1 MATITNLKFAIDSSW
16 NGAGVTAAR
25 ADLKLLQ
32 QDLRRVQNTKIRVEV
47 DVNDTSARAALR
59 KLDNDTRNRA
69 MEIRVDADTKFA
81 EAQIDHAARDR
92 HSNIFVNTHGANDE
106 IMKLDHSLKQA
117 SNSSVELGNSASIA
131 MRWAKL
137 GAMAFLASLVVLP
150 GIIQTIGGALTVG
163 LGGAFIAMGALFN
176 KENQALKDGVKSLAD
191 TFMES
196 GKRASAGMI
205 QPMIDGL
212 RDLRQH
218 VIGLEPQF
226 KKAFDGASQA
236 IAPLVDGLAWMVENS
251 MPGVIKAMQ
260 NITPV
265 ANGLRD
271 GMANFGTQMSRMF
284 DGMSQ
289 GAAGLGQALN
299 STFTQIGVLMANFG
313 VAAGQMAEKGAALW
327 DGFLK
332 GFNNFVAGYLDGMVK
347 MVQQNGPA
355 FGQFWIDFGNAVGGF
370 LREALP
376 GIGRLA
382 AAFSNILGPAL
393 RDLLPPLGRL
403 VSKMADSLVP
413 IMEKAEP
420 VIMALVDGF
429 VKIIDWLGKFAPVL
443 GPVTAGIWLLNAAMN
458 ANPVVLLVTGI
469 VLLTAGIVHLATE
482 TQFFQNLWKGAPD
495 WIKAPF
501 EKGADGTSQFSR
513 GLDGVK
519 DKVSSVWTSMKDWGS
534 KLGDLFG
541 PSFQEIF
548 RKVKEAVSEAWD
560 SIRTSFSGLMDTL
573 RPLWQELKPVLAVI
587 GGLLLGIGKI
597 ALDMIANG
605 IKPAFRMFGEIISEI
620 IQVIKGVIQVITG
633 VIRFCK
639 GVVEVIVGLVR
650 MVAAFFTGNNEAFT
664 NAAKV
669 FRQGFTDIIAGIGKA
684 FQGLWTIVTAVWD
697 SITSIFRNGAQIVW
711 GLVSGF
717 VEGVVN
723 FFKWLWD
730 VLVGHSIV
738 PDLLNAIWDW
748 FMWLPRKIIGI
759 VEGFVNGVVNFFKW
773 LWDQVTEKFNAF
785 WNWYSGM
792 WSSAWNWARDFVA
805 GIWDWLVGKWNGFWD
820 SVGQRWTA
828 FRDWLSGLW
837 NTFWTWVR
845 DHVSGIWDSIV
856 GKFEAIKTKIGE
868 IVQGMVDKVR
878 DIWNTVTGIF
888 QKPVDAVK
896 GIWNG
901 VAGVFGLPKFA
912 EGGEVGKYA
921 TGGAVFGAGTAT
933 SDSIPAMLS
942 NNEHVWTAAEVDAAG
957 GHGAMYAWRKQV
969 MARKG
974 LRWEDNS
981 FSLGG
986 PAYAGGGAVERLD
999 AATAMAKEK
1008 GDGRAYVYGGSGPS
1022 GFDCSGYM
1030 SAIYNVLQGA
1040 GNWWQRRFTTED
1052 NFEGLGFARGLGAG
1066 FSVGIMRGGGGPN
1079 SHMAGT
1085 LNGVNVESG
1094 GSHNSTRY
1102 GGPAAGADSRQ
1113 FSLQYHL
1120 PIVNGAFVSGG
1131 AGGGYGGPSPE
1142 QIAKHKEATEAIK
1155 RVISET
1161 FATSAS
1167 RIGEANRYAAEQQT
1181 PGFQGPVNI
1190 LTPVSPTAVE
1200 YLKNKYG
1207 IFAPAGDTH
1216 SNGTGLA
1223 GDGAIKKLDE
1233 ALQSAHG
1240 AFGGEIPT
1248 GDRAAIIQAALGLT
1262 NTPPPST
1269 VAAWMAGMNTLITRE
1284 SNWNPNAINN
1294 WDSNAASG
1302 TPSKG
1307 LAQVIDPTFRSH
1319 MAPGHGNIWDPVDNV
1334 AASINY
1340 IKSRYGTIENVQQA
1354 NANMSPAGYA
1364 MGTSNATA
1372 GWHLVGENGPEMVEF
1387 KGGETVK
1394 TFDEIIAAL
1403 KTAATTE
1410 GRQTAEKVSAEL
1422 KSLIDKISQMNF
1434 GNNEVNITIQID
1446 GAQDVIAVVDQVK
1459 AQLIP
1464 QLEMLL
1470 RQKVG
1475 IRG

>member
-16 NGAGVTAAR
+16 NGSGVTAAR
-25 ADLKLLQ
+25 GDLKLLQ

-92 HSNIFVNTHGANDE
+92 HANIFVNTHGAVDE
-106 IMKLDHSLKQA
+106 IDRLDGSMKRA
-117 SNSSVELGNSASIA
+117 SSQSVELGTNASMA
-131 MRWAKL
+131 MRFAKL
-137 GAMAFLASLVVLP
+137 GAMAFAASLIVLP
-150 GIIQTIGGALTVG
+150 GIIQTIGGALTIG
-163 LGGAFIAMGALFN
+163 LGGAFIGMAAVFHR
-176 KENQALKDGVKSLAD
+176 ENQGLIDAAKGLGD

-196 GKRASAGMI
+196 GKRASAGMV

-218 VIGLEPQF
+218 VAGLEGQF

-284 DGMSQ
+284 DGMAE
-289 GAAGLGQALN
+289 GATGLGAALN
-299 STFTQIGVLMANFG
+299 STFTQLGVLMANFG
-313 VAAGQMAEKGAALW
+313 VAAGQMAEGGAALW

-332 GFNNFVAGYLDGMVK
+332 GFNNFVSGYLDGMVK

-370 LREALP
+370 LRESLP
-376 GIGRLA
+376 GIGRLGA
-382 AAFSNILGPAL
+382 AISEHLGPVIVN
-393 RDLLPPLGRL
+393 LLPPLGRL
-403 VSKMADSLVP
+403 IGAMADALVP
-413 IMEKAEP
+413 AIEKAGPIIQQIAEGLGWLMDW
-420 VIMALVDGF
+420 MART
-429 VKIIDWLGKFAPVL
+429 
-443 GPVTAGIWLLNAAMN
+443 GPVATGLAAAFVILNIAMR
-458 ANPVVLLVTGI
+458 ANPVILI
-469 VLLTAGIVHLATE
+469 I
-482 TQFFQNLWKGAPD
+482 
-495 WIKAPF
+495 
-501 EKGADGTSQFSR
+501 
-513 GLDGVK
+513 
-519 DKVSSVWTSMKDWGS
+519 SSVIMLIGWLVSLEQRTQVFSNAWKSVTDSISSGGGAIGGWVQ
-534 KLGDLFG
+534 KLKDLFG
-541 PSFQEIF
+541 PSFSEIF

-560 SIRTSFSGLMDTL
+560 SIKTSFSGLMDQL
-573 RPLWQELKPVLAVI
+573 RPLWNELKPVLAVI

-759 VEGFVNGVVNFFKW
+759 VEGFVNGVVNFFTW
-773 LWDQVTEKFNAF
+773 LWDRVTEKWNAF
-785 WNWYSGM
+785 WNWYFGVWSG
-792 WSSAWNWARDFVA
+792 AWNWARDFVA

-820 SVGQRWTA
+820 AVGQRWNA

-845 DHVSGIWDSIV
+845 DHVSGIWDNIV

-912 EGGEVGKYA
+912 EGGEVGAYA

-933 SDSIPAMLS
+933 SDSIPAYLS
-942 NNEHVWTAAEVDAAG
+942 NGEHVWTAREVDAAG
-957 GHGAMYAWRKQV
+957 GHEAVYSMRREV
-969 MARKG
+969 MSGVGRGRAP
-974 LRWEDNS
+974 E
-981 FSLGG
+981 FAAGG
-986 PAYAGGGAVERLD
+986 PVEWMWARVKELQPSMQLTSSYRGTNDNHGAGRAIDVSNGTDSTPQMRDLTRALHDTWGKDTLELIHSPSPFNIKNGRNVGDGFGFYGAGTMGQHRNHVHWSVASALDGRGGAPVGGGN
-999 AATAMAKEK
+999 
-1008 GDGRAYVYGGSGPS
+1008 GSY
-1022 GFDCSGYM
+1022 F
-1030 SAIYNVLQGA
+1030 
-1040 GNWWQRRFTTED
+1040 
-1052 NFEGLGFARGLGAG
+1052 
-1066 FSVGIMRGGGGPN
+1066 
-1079 SHMAGT
+1079 
-1085 LNGVNVESG
+1085 
-1094 GSHNSTRY
+1094 
-1102 GGPAAGADSRQ
+1102 
-1113 FSLQYHL
+1113 
-1120 PIVNGAFVSGG
+1120 
-1131 AGGGYGGPSPE
+1131 GGPSPE
-1142 QIAKHKEATEAIK
+1142 QIQKHGEAVKAIK
-1155 RVISET
+1155 QVMSET
-1161 FATSAS
+1161 LATSAS
-1167 RIGEANRYAAEQQT
+1167 MIGEANRYAANQQV
-1181 PGFQGPVNI
+1181 PGFQGPVNVI
-1190 LTPVSPTAVE
+1190 TPTSPTAVE
-1200 YLKNKYG
+1200 YLKNMYG
-1207 IFAPAGDTH
+1207 IYAPAGDTH
-1216 SNGTGLA
+1216 ATGTDKSGQ
-1223 GDGAIKKLDE
+1223 GAIQKLNE
-1233 ALQSAHG
+1233 ALASATS
-1240 AFGGEIPT
+1240 FGGMVGAIPT
-1248 GDRAAIIQAALGLT
+1248 GERAAIIEAALRAT

-1269 VAAWMAGMNTLITRE
+1269 KDAWMAGMNTLITRE
-1284 SNWNPNAINN
+1284 SNWNANAVNN
-1294 WDSNAASG
+1294 WDSNAAAGNS
-1302 TPSKG
+1302 SRG
-1307 LAQVIDPTFRSH
+1307 LAQVIPTTFEAH
-1319 MAPGHGNIWDPVDNV
+1319 KAPGLNNINAPVDNV

-1354 NANMSPAGYA
+1354 NANMPPKGYA

-1372 GWHLVGENGPEMVEF
+1372 GWHMVGEAGPEMVEF
-1387 KGGETVK
+1387 RGGETVK

-1410 GRQTAEKVSAEL
+1410 GRQTAEKVSQEL
-1422 KSLIDKISQMNF
+1422 KGLIDKISQMNF
-1434 GNNEVNITIQID
+1434 GNNEVNINIQID
-1446 GAQDVIAVVDQVK
+1446 GAQDAIAVVEQVK